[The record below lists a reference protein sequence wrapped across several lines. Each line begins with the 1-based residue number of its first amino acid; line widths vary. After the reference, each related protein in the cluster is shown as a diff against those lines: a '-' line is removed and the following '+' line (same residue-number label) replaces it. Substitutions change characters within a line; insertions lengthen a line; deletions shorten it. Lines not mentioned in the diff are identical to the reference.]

1 MRNSKK
7 VKGFTLVEL
16 IVVIAIIAILAAILV
31 PNMLSYIKQSRYTQ
45 ADANAKNVHTAA
57 TAALAQAYVDGVI
70 GEDVVDG
77 DDPGNVSQI
86 TMVNG
91 LLQAEVTGA
100 DDSSATITIDGLDPA
115 SFDGH
120 GAFAF
125 NPSTFAVTAAAWAKS
140 DVLENWDGTIPTQ
153 QEQRAEGDATP
164 SNGTDN
170 GNIIGYYPSPVKVGT
185 PAAGDDE

>member
-57 TAALAQAYVDGVI
+57 TAALAQAYVDGLI
-70 GEDVVDG
+70 GEDDDA
-77 DDPGNVSQI
+77 DDPGTVSTI
-86 TMVNG
+86 SAGSNG
-91 LLQAEVTGA
+91 TLV
-100 DDSSATITIDGLDPA
+100 ATVGGVSITIDGLDPA
-115 SFDGH
+115 SFDGN

-125 NPSTFAVTAAAWAKS
+125 NATTYAVTAAAWAKTAS
-140 DVLENWDGTIPTQ
+140 LGSWDGVIPS
-153 QEQRAEGDATP
+153 QEDQMAADE
-164 SNGTDN
+164 
-170 GNIIGYYPSPVKVGT
+170 IIGYYPSPVKAA
-185 PAAGDDE
+185 AAGGSSTGSGD